1 LAPRRFASKT
11 QIRTVGLSWI
21 SLDSL
26 VRIEPFQW
34 VALDFRKKKI
44 LAPFSAPGALDGG
57 QGSGVVRKRSVT
69 QAASLTS
76 FPIICNKLLALIAL
90 TAGRWPIQVIQ
101 IQK

>member
-1 LAPRRFASKT
+1 MELGPARQRKRREFGQSVWILLAPRRFASKT
-11 QIRTVGLSWI
+11 QIKTVGLSWI

-57 QGSGVVRKRSVT
+57 QGSG
-69 QAASLTS
+69 ATS
-76 FPIICNKLLALIAL
+76 K
-90 TAGRWPIQVIQ
+90 G
-101 IQK
+101 

>member
-1 LAPRRFASKT
+1 LDSLGPAPFLAPRRFAAKA

-34 VALDFRKKKI
+34 VARIFRKKKI

-57 QGSGVVRKRSVT
+57 RGSQKAQRYSSRE
-69 QAASLTS
+69 
-76 FPIICNKLLALIAL
+76 PNLISDDL
-90 TAGRWPIQVIQ
+90 Q
-101 IQK
+101 